1 MTFSPNGS
9 SYLCHSQ
16 AYLGLSRLLTNS
28 LNVDAV
34 SDGYGGSL
42 LGAILEMEPSL
53 SRIPGTNSH
62 HWAERFDLRVAGEGN
77 LTLGS
82 ITERN

>member
-9 SYLCHSQ
+9 SYLCHSS
-16 AYLGLSRLLTNS
+16 AYLGLSRLLKNS

-42 LGAILEMEPSL
+42 LGAILEMELSL
-53 SRIPGTNSH
+53 SRIPGTNNH